1 MKQIQ
6 KNMKSYMK
14 WLLQILVVIILIF
27 LSQLVNTIGTN
38 LWISL
43 LCVGIVYSIYTLN
56 FDERSF
62 SRNKK
67 NDKIMIP
74 IVVWILI
81 EFIADGVYAYANHGP
96 FFILSFREI
105 MERAIKAGVT
115 EELLYTYVFIS
126 LMISIAKSRKKS
138 LTKKQLIIIVI
149 FTAIVFGAI
158 HIKNWSY
165 LVSIYQ
171 GESSITIAIRIV
183 VHVVNAFSFGLIM
196 KAVFIKTGSL
206 LYCMLVHTV
215 INISRI
221 GTALT
226 NNSFLILM
234 VIALGLMAYGVYLI
248 FHIDESDVEYWW
260 RKESTRGG
268 RAQ

>member
-27 LSQLVNTIGTN
+27 LSPPFSALGTN
-38 LWISL
+38 LWIIFL
-43 LCVGIVYSIYTLN
+43 WGAIFYSIYTLN

-62 SRNKK
+62 PRNKR

-81 EFIADGVYAYANHGP
+81 EFIADGVYAYANHGT

-105 MERAIKAGVT
+105 VERATRAGVT
-115 EELLYTYVFIS
+115 EELLYTFVFIS
-126 LMISIAKSRKKS
+126 LMISIAKSRKKP
-138 LTKKQLIIIVI
+138 LTKKQLILIVI
-149 FTAIVFGAI
+149 FTAIVFGAL
-158 HIKNWSY
+158 HISNWSY
-165 LVSIYQ
+165 LMSMYQ
-171 GESSITIAIRIV
+171 GESSITIVIRIV
-183 VHVVNAFSFGLIM
+183 MHVVNAFSFGLIM
-196 KAVFIKTGSL
+196 KAIFIKTGSL

-215 INISRI
+215 LNISRI

-226 NNSFLILM
+226 NESLLTLLIM
-234 VIALGLMAYGVYLI
+234 VLGLMAYGVYLVL
-248 FHIDESDVEYWW
+248 HIDESDVEYWSG
-260 RKESTRGG
+260 K
-268 RAQ
+268 